1 MKLNSTQTK
10 SSPSPRAALPVVWA
24 GIMVSAL
31 GCQTPWTPIG
41 SLAGSSPPTPTP
53 LVGDEGAVRQ
63 AGGSFI
69 DGTNRLVG
77 FISGTSQDEERA
89 KEFYQAGDKLFRE
102 AREAPEE
109 SRAGLFARAANKFK
123 QAGDAAPGSG
133 LEQDALFMR
142 GEAQFFADDLSGARD
157 TFETLQKDF
166 PRNRHSDRVAARL
179 FKISRY
185 WIDTAKAGGDR
196 WYRFNLFDKKR
207 PAYDAG
213 GHAVKVLD
221 QIRYDDPTGK
231 LADDATLAAAIEHIR
246 NERFEEAD
254 EFLTD
259 LRETFSDSDHM
270 FLAHMLGIQCKLKV
284 YAGPRYSERAL
295 EEASELV
302 KQTRRRFPKEIQEKK
317 YSEMLARS
325 AAEIEFHQAANLE
338 ERAKY
343 REKRHEFGAAR
354 EEYRRLLAK
363 YPNTPQAERARKILD
378 KIEGR
383 PAVPTSPLAFMTK
396 VFPDSRQNTP
406 LELTSDKA
414 QTSGGSETPTPP
426 SESIYR

>member
-1 MKLNSTQTK
+1 MNLNSTYT
-10 SSPSPRAALPVVWA
+10 PRLPLRHSAAS
-24 GIMVSAL
+24 IAL
-31 GCQTPWTPIG
+31 IVLAIAATGCRTPRTPIG
-41 SLAGSSPPTPTP
+41 SLAGSLPATPPPTT
-53 LVGDEGAVRQ
+53 DEESVVKQ
-63 AGGSFI
+63 AGGSSFLSS
-69 DGTNRLVG
+69 TNRLVG
-77 FISGTSQDEERA
+77 YIAGQAPGEERA
-89 KEFYQAGDKLFRE
+89 KELYQAGDALFRE
-102 AREAPEE
+102 ARNAPKEK
-109 SRAGLFARAANKFK
+109 RAGIFARAATKFK
-123 QAGDAAPGSG
+123 QAGDASPGSA
-133 LEQDALFMR
+133 LQQDALFMR

-166 PRNRHSDRVAARL
+166 PRSRHSDRVAARL

-185 WIDTAKAGGDR
+185 WIDTAKAGSDN
-196 WYRFNLFDKKR
+196 WYSLNLFDKKR
-207 PAYDAG
+207 PAYDVG

-259 LRETFSDSDHM
+259 LRETFTDSDHM

-295 EEASELV
+295 EEAAQLV
-302 KQTRRRFPKEIQEKK
+302 KQTRRRFPKEVQEKK
-317 YSEMLARS
+317 YNEILARAS
-325 AAEIEFHQAANLE
+325 AEIEFHQAAKLE

-363 YPNTPQAERARKILD
+363 YPNTPQADRARKVLGE
-378 KIEGR
+378 IEGK
-383 PAVPTSPLAFMTK
+383 PALPSSPLAFMTK
-396 VFPDSRQNTP
+396 VFPDSRQTSP
-406 LELTSDKA
+406 LELRTETSQA
-414 QTSGGSETPTPP
+414 QDEAPSAPP
-426 SESIYR
+426 ESIYR